1 MRRPDFEQKIE
12 GSAGVSHGHGV
23 RKRTIGNQIMKPGES
38 WNLWGLMEHWKKLGF
53 SLSKV
58 GASHRVSS
66 SDLCF

>member
-1 MRRPDFEQKIE
+1 
-12 GSAGVSHGHGV
+12 
-23 RKRTIGNQIMKPGES
+23 MKPGES

-53 SLSKV
+53 FLSKV